1 MSGNSSQNLIQGSM
15 EPHCDLEPE
24 KKMVPAENIAEGG
37 KNNAMGENNL
47 NLDNKDF
54 IPKKEDIRRKK
65 KSRYYEN
72 YITKLLKK
80 ISEKSEITLNAKQQL
95 NSFIVNLSRKISSI
109 AGEMT
114 EISKKKTI
122 SPKEIKNTI
131 RLMLH
136 PTLAAECISFAA
148 VAAENYEEEKE
159 SEKTIEPDS
168 KICSKQVKA
177 GLVFPPSICEKFLR
191 RWGNSSI
198 MVSWQAPIYLASVL
212 EYITSEILEESS
224 ILTISAGRV
233 RIVVRDVA
241 VAVRQHPHLSDLST
255 RYNLEFLGGGV
266 LPFIHPSIKYDKNG
280 QRTKISY
287 TIESYQNTSD
297 CLIFPKH
304 PFENAIR
311 TVVNSVK
318 PNSKISSDVL
328 TLIQYYIEQW
338 LAELLKNANSIAL
351 NSNRAKVLPRDIE
364 LVLTITEKTR
374 IKSL

>member
-15 EPHCDLEPE
+15 ELPDDLEPV
-24 KKMVPAENIAEGG
+24 KKMVPAENIA
-37 KNNAMGENNL
+37 GENNL
-47 NLDNKDF
+47 NLDNKEF

-136 PTLAAECISFAA
+136 PTLAAECISFADA
-148 VAAENYEEEKE
+148 DMASENYEEEKE

-198 MVSWQAPIYLASVL
+198 MVSYQAPIYLASVL

-233 RIVVRDVA
+233 RIVVRDV
-241 VAVRQHPHLSDLST
+241 VIAVRQHPHLSDLST

-304 PFENAIR
+304 PFENAVR
-311 TVVNSVK
+311 TVVNSIK
-318 PNSKISSDVL
+318 PNAKISSDVL
-328 TLIQYYIEQW
+328 ILIQYYIEHW
-338 LAELLKNANSIAL
+338 LTELLKNANYIAL
-351 NSNRAKVLPRDIE
+351 NSNRVKVLPRDIE
-364 LVLTITEKTR
+364 LVLAITEKTR